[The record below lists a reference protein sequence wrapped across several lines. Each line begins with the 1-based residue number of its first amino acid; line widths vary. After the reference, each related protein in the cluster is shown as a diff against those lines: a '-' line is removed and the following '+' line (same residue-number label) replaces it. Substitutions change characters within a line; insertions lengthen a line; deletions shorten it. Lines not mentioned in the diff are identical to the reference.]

1 MLVMTI
7 SMKHKLSNYIISL
20 CLVGS
25 LLLALQLSAVGQ
37 ATPPRVAS
45 DKQTAKIKAVVGK
58 IGIRG
63 DLTIG
68 LANGRTYHGFVTRID
83 DELFE
88 MTDVDLKASVTIRYD
103 EVKNIE
109 SGYGEKGPLGNRV
122 GKKKRRLGMLIG
134 LAVALIVPVVIVATV
149 KDK

>member
-1 MLVMTI
+1 
-7 SMKHKLSNYIISL
+7 MKHKFSNCIISL

-25 LLLALQLSAVGQ
+25 LLFALHLSAVGQ
-37 ATPPRVAS
+37 TMPTRAAS
-45 DKQTAKIKAVVGK
+45 DKQTAKIKAKVEK

-63 DLTIG
+63 DLTVG
-68 LANGRTYHGFVTRID
+68 LGNGKTYHGFVTRID

-88 MTDVDLKASVTIRYD
+88 MTDVDLKTSATIRYD

-122 GKKKRRLGMLIG
+122 GKKKRRIGMLIG
-134 LAVALIVPVVIVATV
+134 LAVALIVPVAIMATV